1 MSAATGI
8 TPALSTPVLASDC
21 CIRPSSPT
29 ACCWL
34 FPNPAGTFEGAIYII
49 MRKNN
54 INERIIKYY
63 MEKSERLN
71 LEQMIKETDEI
82 DNTEQ
87 IKKLKHS
94 IKIKEDVNVFVKLN
108 KKYKRMRNN
117 NKKMYMQIM
126 MKNCNFLWTNYTN
139 IFNRLVK
146 EELDL
151 NILYNFINTL
161 SLVEDGELSQ
171 HDASVK
177 IGQLL
182 KELYIDSAVKRQ
194 DKIDKRNN
202 KGKEKVIKP
211 DKNISWRDYKE
222 QLKN

>member
-1 MSAATGI
+1 
-8 TPALSTPVLASDC
+8 
-21 CIRPSSPT
+21 
-29 ACCWL
+29 
-34 FPNPAGTFEGAIYII
+34 
-49 MRKNN
+49 
-54 INERIIKYY
+54 

>member
-1 MSAATGI
+1 
-8 TPALSTPVLASDC
+8 
-21 CIRPSSPT
+21 
-29 ACCWL
+29 
-34 FPNPAGTFEGAIYII
+34 
-49 MRKNN
+49 
-54 INERIIKYY
+54 
-63 MEKSERLN
+63 MEESHRLN
-71 LEQMIKETDEI
+71 LEQMINETDEI

-87 IKKLKHS
+87 IKNLKHS
-94 IKIKEDVNVFVKLN
+94 IKIKADVDVFVKLN
-108 KKYKRMRNN
+108 KKYKRMRND
-117 NKKMYMQIM
+117 NKKMYMQII

-161 SLVEDGELSQ
+161 SLVEDGELTQ

-202 KGKEKVIKP
+202 KVKDKVIKP
-211 DKNISWRDYKE
+211 NKNISWQAYKE